1 MNTVSRIFQ
10 DQHYKNQNYNVY
22 ALWFCDFYT
31 FSSRKSTLSILC
43 EPLPFER
50 SLAVAK
56 GMLYGTCL
64 VDLKATPHKSNLK
77 PRWITSPHGVRIS
90 LDSRSQSVN
99 FSRNLR
105 SLTEKSRKSSSL
117 SVKGINLLVKTL
129 PSIKRSSVWTA
140 AHGSNVKGESTTS
153 PRCKVTI
160 GPPTFLKIK
169 LSCCGCVNK

>member
-1 MNTVSRIFQ
+1 M
-10 DQHYKNQNYNVY
+10 YMLY
-22 ALWFCDFYT
+22 DFVI
-31 FSSRKSTLSILC
+31 SILSHHANPLWAFYVSLC
-43 EPLPFER
+43 LLRDRWQSQKACSMEPASWIWKQR
-50 SLAVAK
+50 H
-56 GMLYGTCL
+56 T
-64 VDLKATPHKSNLK
+64 KSNLK

-169 LSCCGCVNK
+169 DSCCGCVNK